1 MAKKKICFVIAPI
14 GDEESEVRKRSDQ
27 ILRYVIEPSTSECGY
42 EAIRADKIEK
52 PGVITSQVIQH
63 IIEDS
68 LVIADLTGHNANVF
82 YELAIRHALRKP
94 FIQMIQKGEKIPF
107 DVSGTRTIYIDH
119 HNLESV
125 DEAKN
130 GIIGQIKSLEQDASQ
145 IETPISISLDLQSL
159 RKSDDPERRSLA
171 DIMAVLTELPTR
183 IEERFSERTE
193 PIHRRKLKYFHP
205 MMIKEMMHMSSR
217 GSEDPIGILII
228 ASLLREDVPWLYEIG
243 VDAYRTAKSGDVLA
257 ATEALKNFQR
267 IVEHTL
273 HGPFMEEF
281 MMSSKESHIMMHE
294 LPRILEHTVDR
305 YISTNT
311 SSNDDK
317 KRISK
322 K

>member
-27 ILRYVIEPSTSECGY
+27 ILKHVIEPSTSECGY
-42 EAIRADKIEK
+42 ESIRADKIEK

-119 HNLESV
+119 HNLDSV
-125 DEAKN
+125 GEAKS
-130 GIIGQIKSLEQDASQ
+130 GIVGQIKTLEQDASQ

-159 RKSDDPERRSLA
+159 RKSDDPEQRSLA
-171 DIMAVLTELPTR
+171 DLMAVVTELPTR
-183 IEERFSERTE
+183 IEERFSERIE
-193 PIHRRKLKYFHP
+193 PLRRRKLKRFHP
-205 MMIKEMMHMSSR
+205 MMIDEMVHMCSRESS
-217 GSEDPIGILII
+217 DPIGILII
-228 ASLLREDVPWLYEIG
+228 ASFLREEAPWLYEVG
-243 VDAYRTAKSGDVLA
+243 VEAYRTTKLGNFRASVD
-257 ATEALKNFQR
+257 ALKGFHR
-267 IVEHTL
+267 LVEHTL

-281 MMSSKESHIMMHE
+281 MMSSKETHMMMHE
-294 LPRILEHTVDR
+294 LPRMLEHIIDR
-305 YISTNT
+305 YLSSRKQRTN
-311 SSNDDK
+311 DK
-317 KRISK
+317 ES
-322 K
+322 

>member
-14 GDEESEVRKRSDQ
+14 GDDESEVRKRSDQ
-27 ILRYVIEPSTSECGY
+27 ILKHVIEPSTSECGY

-63 IIEDS
+63 IIEDA

-94 FIQMIQKGEKIPF
+94 FVQMIQKGEKIPF

-119 HNLESV
+119 HNLDSV

-171 DIMAVLTELPTR
+171 DIMAVVTELPTR
-183 IEERFSERTE
+183 IEERFSERIE
-193 PIHRRKLKYFHP
+193 SPRRKKLRRFHP
-205 MMIKEMMHMSSR
+205 MMIDEMVHMSSR
-217 GSEDPIGILII
+217 DSSDPIGILII
-228 ASLLREDVPWLYEIG
+228 SSFLRDEAPWLYEVG
-243 VDAYRTAKSGDVLA
+243 VEAYRTTKSGSFKESVD
-257 ATEALKNFQR
+257 ALKGFHR
-267 IVEHTL
+267 LVEHTL

-281 MMSSKESHIMMHE
+281 MMSSKETHMMMDE
-294 LPRILEHTVDR
+294 LPRMLEHIIDR
-305 YISTNT
+305 YL
-311 SSNDDK
+311 SSRKQRPDGK
-317 KRISK
+317 K
-322 K
+322 

>member
-14 GDEESEVRKRSDQ
+14 GDEESEVRKRSDL

-125 DEAKN
+125 DEAKS
-130 GIIGQIKSLEQDASQ
+130 GIISQIKSLEQDASQ

-171 DIMAVLTELPTR
+171 DIMAVVTELPTR
-183 IEERFSERTE
+183 IEERLSERIE
-193 PIHRRKLKYFHP
+193 PIRRRKLRRFHP
-205 MMIKEMMHMSSR
+205 MMIEEMLHMGSR
-217 GSEDPIGILII
+217 SSEDPIGILII
-228 ASLLREDVPWLYEIG
+228 ASFLREDVPWLYEVG
-243 VDAYRTAKSGDVLA
+243 VEAYRTTKSGNFKASV
-257 ATEALKNFQR
+257 EALKGFHR
-267 IVEHTL
+267 LVEHTL

-281 MMSSKESHIMMHE
+281 MMSSKETHMMMDE
-294 LPRILEHTVDR
+294 LPRILEHIIDR
-305 YISTNT
+305 YIS
-311 SSNDDK
+311 SRKPRSNDK
-317 KRISK
+317 E
-322 K
+322 

>member
-27 ILRYVIEPSTSECGY
+27 ILKHVIEPSTNECGY

-94 FIQMIQKGEKIPF
+94 FIQIIQKGEKIPF
-107 DVSGTRTIYIDH
+107 DVSGTRTIYINH
-119 HNLESV
+119 HDLDSV
-125 DEAKN
+125 DESKN
-130 GIIGQIKSLEQDASQ
+130 GIINQIKSLEEDANQ

-171 DIMAVLTELPTR
+171 DIMAVITELPTR
-183 IEERFSERTE
+183 IEERFSDRIE
-193 PIHRRKLKYFHP
+193 PLRRKKFKRFHP
-205 MMIKEMMHMSSR
+205 MMIEEIMHMSSR
-217 GSEDPIGILII
+217 ESSDPIGVLII
-228 ASLLREDVPWLYEIG
+228 ASFLRDDVPWLYEVG
-243 VDAYRTAKSGDVLA
+243 VEAYRTTKLGNVKKSID
-257 ATEALKNFQR
+257 ALKGFQR
-267 IVEHTL
+267 LVEHTL

-281 MMSSKESHIMMHE
+281 MMSSKETHMLMHE
-294 LPRILEHTVDR
+294 IPRMLEQIIDS
-305 YISTNT
+305 YISSRKNRA
-311 SSNDDK
+311 NDNE
-317 KRISK
+317 
-322 K
+322 